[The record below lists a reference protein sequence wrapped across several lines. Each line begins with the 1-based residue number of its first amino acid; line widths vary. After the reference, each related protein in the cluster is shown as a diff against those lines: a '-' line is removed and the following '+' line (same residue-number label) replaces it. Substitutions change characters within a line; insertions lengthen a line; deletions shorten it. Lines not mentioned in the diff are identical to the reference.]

1 MWWCGS
7 GVLIIQRAGQEDSFE
22 FRGPSGCGGLTK
34 EELNRKAFRNRANNK
49 REKIMEL
56 TNEQVN
62 KPVNEE
68 MNELVER
75 KHVRRGRT

>member
-1 MWWCGS
+1 M
-7 GVLIIQRAGQEDSFE
+7 
-22 FRGPSGCGGLTK
+22 TK
-34 EELNRKAFRNRANNK
+34 QELNRKAFRNRANNK

-75 KHVRRGRT
+75 KHVRAEGRHDFILINLVGFLFRALMRRE